1 MGVVQASPT
10 RNQARFLVACCN
22 PDADSTVGYA
32 MQSQTPAIPA
42 PAPPPP
48 PAPPIIVGPQGVT
61 IGGVQPTIIEGLM
74 PGDRLTDRQKEMIEE
89 RRSDMSDQITSASSR
104 RDETAAQLRNATGA
118 DREGLEGRLRLL
130 DERIL
135 QLEADLAYTGRLL
148 YGEPGVA
155 GTSAPPPNFPR
166 NDGPNETA
174 IGIVF
179 TLFVLF
185 PIALAFARLLW
196 RRATGQAVA
205 RPSLESTQR
214 LERVE
219 QAVDS
224 IAVEVE
230 RISEG
235 QRFVTRI
242 LTEGSAQSVLN
253 AGRAEQGAAQRR
265 EGVKVPRGES

>member
-1 MGVVQASPT
+1 MTTSPI
-10 RNQARFLVACCN
+10 QKA
-22 PDADSTVGYA
+22 P
-32 MQSQTPAIPA
+32 PA
-42 PAPPPP
+42 PAAP
-48 PAPPIIVGPQGVT
+48 PAPVDNVT
-61 IGGVQPTIIEGLM
+61 PPSAAAGRNITINGVQPTLIDGLM
-74 PGDRLTDRQKEMIEE
+74 PGDYLTDGQKELIAE
-89 RRSDMSDQITSASSR
+89 RRDDLSNQIISASGR

-118 DREGLEGRLRLL
+118 DREGLENRLRIL
-130 DERIL
+130 DDRIV
-135 QLEADLAYTGRLL
+135 QLEADIAYTGRLL
-148 YGEPGVA
+148 TAEPV
-155 GTSAPPPNFPR
+155 TSAGGAPGFLVPPPQFPGGFPG
-166 NDGPNETA
+166 GPNGPNMTA
-174 IGIVF
+174 IGVVF

-253 AGRAEQGAAQRR
+253 AGRAEPVGTQRR
-265 EGVKVPRGES
+265 EGVKVPREGA

>member
-1 MGVVQASPT
+1 M
-10 RNQARFLVACCN
+10 
-22 PDADSTVGYA
+22 
-32 MQSQTPAIPA
+32 
-42 PAPPPP
+42 
-48 PAPPIIVGPQGVT
+48 

-74 PGDRLTDRQKEMIEE
+74 PGDRLTERQKDMIQE

-155 GTSAPPPNFPR
+155 GGTAVPPPNFPR

-174 IGIVF
+174 IGVVF
-179 TLFVLF
+179 MLFVMF

-196 RRATGQAVA
+196 RRASGQAVA
-205 RPSLESTQR
+205 RPSLESSQR

-219 QAVDS
+219 QAIDS

-242 LTEGSAQSVLN
+242 LTEGPAQTALN
-253 AGRAEQGAAQRR
+253 AGRAEQGATQRR
-265 EGVKVPRGES
+265 EAVKVPRGES

>member
-1 MGVVQASPT
+1 
-10 RNQARFLVACCN
+10 
-22 PDADSTVGYA
+22 
-32 MQSQTPAIPA
+32 
-42 PAPPPP
+42 
-48 PAPPIIVGPQGVT
+48 
-61 IGGVQPTIIEGLM
+61 
-74 PGDRLTDRQKEMIEE
+74 
-89 RRSDMSDQITSASSR
+89 MSEQITSASTR
-104 RDETAAQLRNATGA
+104 RDEAAGQLRTATGA
-118 DREGLEGRLRLL
+118 DREGLESRLRIL
-130 DERIL
+130 DERIV

-148 YGEPGVA
+148 TGEPVSA
-155 GTSAPPPNFPR
+155 GGAFAGSVPPQFDFPRGNFPG
-166 NDGPNETA
+166 NDGPNMTA

-185 PIALAFARLLW
+185 PIALAFARLMW
-196 RRATGQAVA
+196 RRATGQTVS
-205 RPSLESTQR
+205 RPSLESSQR

-253 AGRAEQGAAQRR
+253 AGRAEPIASQRR
-265 EGVKVPRGES
+265 EGVKVSRDEQ